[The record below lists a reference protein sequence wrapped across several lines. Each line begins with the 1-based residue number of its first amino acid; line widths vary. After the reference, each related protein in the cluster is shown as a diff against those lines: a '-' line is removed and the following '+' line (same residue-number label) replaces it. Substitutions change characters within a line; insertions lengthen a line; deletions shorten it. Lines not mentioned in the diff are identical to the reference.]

1 MYDRTCGQAGFGLDY
16 WILNYS
22 SAPFHREGLSFRD
35 YAPALYLGI
44 TGRIAYPNRP
54 FEQILPKLEARYP
67 HVRGMSALEWLDAI
81 PIARAAWERARDGGR
96 RL

>member
-1 MYDRTCGQAGFGLDY
+1 MSHQTRGQAGFGLDY

-22 SAPFHREGLSFRD
+22 AAPFHREGLAFRD

-44 TGRIAYPNRP
+44 TGRIAHPSRP

-67 HVRGMSALEWLDAI
+67 QVRGPSSLQWPDAI
-81 PIARAAWERARDGGR
+81 PVAHAAWMRAGENGDGP
-96 RL
+96 